1 MQRCAIDYTGA
12 GDGNRT
18 HVISLEGYGST
29 IELRPRTSVHRGGE
43 RKIKAAL
50 PTQNQLTA
58 SVAAFAALNLTD
70 VLAAKVIVSPVRGLR
85 P

>member
-1 MQRCAIDYTGA
+1 
-12 GDGNRT
+12 
-18 HVISLEGYGST
+18 
-29 IELRPRTSVHRGGE
+29 VHRGGE